1 MRVRQRAVLRLLF
14 SSALAA
20 TGLVLI
26 TAAAPSLAAAG
37 NDKQGA
43 GTEYV
48 SPNGSSSKAG
58 KNCGTA
64 SFSRIGDAVAA
75 APDGGII
82 VVCPGTYAEDVLVQ
96 KPLTLIGQNATI
108 DATGLENAIQVVASN
123 VTVRGF
129 KLVNANGE
137 GLLVGID
144 SFADFG
150 LLPPSSPVLTGE
162 QIQDVK
168 ALNDDRGFNGTENG
182 NCKYPGDCG
191 GGIHLNVVEH
201 SVIEGSQTTGNAD
214 GILLTDDY
222 GPNAHN
228 LLEGNLVSDNRT
240 ECGIVLPSHSSDAVS
255 YVVNPDGSLTV
266 TGRNPD
272 QGGVYDNIVRGNV
285 AIDNG
290 TATAP
295 PQFGGVGGSGSG
307 IGVFGSGPGS
317 GAYDNLLEDN
327 YLAGNGLAGITFHA
341 HHPGGEDINGND
353 IVGNVFATNNVAG
366 DTFDGGISNFATTG
380 IAIYSVPPVHMQIA
394 HNVIRD
400 NAIGIWLT
408 DTVDTS
414 GLTDNSYHHVG
425 TPLVVQPAH

>member
-1 MRVRQRAVLRLLF
+1 MHVRQRAALRLFL
-14 SSALAA
+14 SSALAVA
-20 TGLVLI
+20 GLVLI
-26 TAAAPSLAAAG
+26 SAAAPSLAAAG
-37 NDKQGA
+37 NDKHGTA
-43 GTEYV
+43 TEYV
-48 SPNGSSSKAG
+48 STHGSASKPG

-108 DATGLENAIQVVASN
+108 DATGLENAMQVVASG

-137 GLLVGID
+137 GLLFGID
-144 SFADFG
+144 TFADFG
-150 LLPPSSPVLTGE
+150 LLPSGSPVLSGE
-162 QIQDVK
+162 TVQDVK
-168 ALNDDRGFNGTENG
+168 ALNDNRGFNGTENG
-182 NCKYPGDCG
+182 NCTYPGDCG
-191 GGIHLNVVEH
+191 GGIHLNVVEN
-201 SVIEGSQTTGNAD
+201 SVIESSQASGNAD

-228 LLEGNLVSDNRT
+228 LIAGNVVSDNRT

-255 YVVNPDGSLTV
+255 YVANPDGSLTI

-272 QGGVYDNIVRGNV
+272 QGGVFDNVVRGNA

-317 GAYDNLLEDN
+317 GAYDNLLEGN
-327 YLAGNGLAGITFHA
+327 YLAGNGLAGITLHA

-380 IAIYSVPPVHMQIA
+380 IAIYSVPPVQLRIA
-394 HNVIRD
+394 GNVVRD

-408 DTVDTS
+408 DTVSAS
-414 GLTDNSYHHVG
+414 GLGSNAYRHVG
-425 TPLVVQPAH
+425 TAVVVEPAN

>member
-1 MRVRQRAVLRLLF
+1 MQVRQTATLRLLVA
-14 SSALAA
+14 SALAV

-26 TAAAPSLAAAG
+26 SAAAPSLAAAG
-37 NDKQGA
+37 NDGHGQ

-48 SPNGSSSKAG
+48 STHGSQSKPG

-108 DATGLENAIQVVASN
+108 DATGLENAIQVVASG

-129 KLVNANGE
+129 RLVNANGE
-137 GLLVGID
+137 GLLFGID
-144 SFADFG
+144 SFGDSG
-150 LLPPSSPVLTGE
+150 LLPSGSPVLSGE
-162 QIQDVK
+162 TVQDVK

-191 GGIHLNVVEH
+191 GGIHLNVVEN
-201 SVIEGSQTTGNAD
+201 SVIEGSQATGNAD

-228 LLEGNLVSDNRT
+228 LLQGNFVSDNRT
-240 ECGIVLPSHSSDAVS
+240 ECGIVLPSHSSNAVS
-255 YVVNPDGSLTV
+255 YAANPDGSLTV

-272 QGGVYDNIVRGNV
+272 KGGVYDNVVRGNV

-295 PQFGGVGGSGSG
+295 PEFGGVGGSGSG

-317 GAYDNLLEDN
+317 GAYDNLLEGN

-366 DTFDGGISNFATTG
+366 DTFDGGVSNFATTG
-380 IAIYSVPPVHMQIA
+380 VAIYSVPPVEQRIA
-394 HNVIRD
+394 NNVIRD

-408 DTVDTS
+408 NTVTAD
-414 GLTDNSYHHVG
+414 GLGTNAYRHVG
-425 TPLVVQPAH
+425 TPVVVEPAN

>member
-1 MRVRQRAVLRLLF
+1 MRIPSKARLLPWAV
-14 SSALAA
+14 ALAA
-20 TGLVLI
+20 LALVV
-26 TAAAPSLAAAG
+26 TAAPATAG
-37 NDKQGA
+37 SGPDGA
-43 GTEYV
+43 LYV
-48 SPNGSSSKAG
+48 STHGSAGKPG

-64 SFSRIGDAVAA
+64 SFSSIGDAVSAA
-75 APDGGII
+75 NAGDTI
-82 VVCPGTYAEDVLVQ
+82 VVCPGTYREDVLVQ
-96 KPLTLIGQNATI
+96 KPLTLISQNATI
-108 DATGLENAIQVVASN
+108 DATGLENAMQVVSSD

-129 KLVNANGE
+129 RLANANGE
-137 GLLVGID
+137 GLLIGID
-144 SFADFG
+144 SFADIG
-150 LLPPSSPVLTGE
+150 LLPPSSPVLTGVHVE
-162 QIQDVK
+162 NVE
-168 ALNDDRGFNGTENG
+168 AVNDDRGFNGTENG

-201 SVIEGSQTTGNAD
+201 SSVTGSQVVGNAD

-228 LLEGNLVSDNRT
+228 LIQGNYVADNRT
-240 ECGIVLPSHSSDAVS
+240 ECGIVLPGHNGNAVS
-255 YVVNPDGSLTV
+255 FVRNPDGSLTV

-272 QGGVYDNIVRGNV
+272 QGGVFDNVVRGNV

-295 PQFGGVGGSGSG
+295 PQFGGVGGSGGG
-307 IGVFGSGPGS
+307 IGVFGSGPGT

-366 DTFDGGISNFATTG
+366 DTFDGGISNFPTTG
-380 IAIYSVPPVHMQIA
+380 IAIYSVPPVQLTIA
-394 HNVIRD
+394 NNAIRD

-408 DTVDTS
+408 DTVAAA
-414 GLTDNSYHHVG
+414 GLGSNAYRHVG
-425 TPLVVQPAH
+425 TPIVVMPAH